1 MTKKKKKRKKL
12 KKQLKKL
19 KKNHLSSD
27 GKQIVERLNYLETQI
42 NSLSNS
48 LDRLKALLLDYNC
61 NRKDRYNS
69 DD

>member
-1 MTKKKKKRKKL
+1 MSKKKKKRKKL

-27 GKQIVERLNYLETQI
+27 VKQIVGRLNYLETQV

-48 LDRLKALLLDYNC
+48 LDRLKALLLDYNHS
-61 NRKDRYNS
+61 RKEKNNY

>member
-1 MTKKKKKRKKL
+1 MSKKKIKRKKL

-27 GKQIVERLNYLETQI
+27 VKQIVGRLNYLETQV

-48 LDRLKALLLDYNC
+48 LDRLKALLLNCNHSRKEKYNC
-61 NRKDRYNS
+61 